1 MGEPQMS
8 EPPPNR
14 AEQQVAEIPQK
25 PAEQS
30 YTERIKSYA
39 QATAVTL
46 GATALI
52 GAGIDSATDVLPY
65 ADPQQW
71 IVAGLVLIG
80 IGAGQR
86 IPSLIGGK

>member
-1 MGEPQMS
+1 MS
-8 EPPPNR
+8 DQPPNR
-14 AEQQVAEIPQK
+14 AEQQVAEIPQE
-25 PAEQS
+25 PTEWS
-30 YTERIKSYA
+30 ISERIKSYA

-46 GATALI
+46 GAAALI
-52 GAGIDSATDVLPY
+52 GAGIDSATNVLPY
-65 ADPQQW
+65 ANPQQW

>member
-1 MGEPQMS
+1 MS
-8 EPPPNR
+8 DPPPDR
-14 AEQQVAEIPQK
+14 AEQQVVETFQESAEL
-25 PAEQS
+25 S
-30 YTERIKSYA
+30 FTERIKSYA
-39 QATAVTL
+39 QVTAVTL

-52 GAGIDSATDVLPY
+52 GAGIDSATNVLPY

>member
-1 MGEPQMS
+1 MS
-8 EPPPNR
+8 DPPSNPG
-14 AEQQVAEIPQK
+14 EQQSAKVSQEPAKQSGAE
-25 PAEQS
+25 
-30 YTERIKSYA
+30 TIKNYA
-39 QATAVTL
+39 QATAVSLGTL
-46 GATALI
+46 ALI
-52 GAGIDSATDVLPY
+52 GAGIDSATDMLPY